1 VKAQDRPLPDLD
13 DPVTAPFW
21 QHARDGELRL
31 PACAACGVLRW
42 PASTRCPEC
51 LGADVMWRRV
61 SGRGRVW
68 SMATYHRA
76 FHPAF
81 VGDVPYVIATVQ
93 LLEGPTMIGRLV
105 DPEGLGPGDEVTAV
119 FEPVTNDVT
128 LVRFAA
134 AADREPPADVRA

>member
-1 VKAQDRPLPDLD
+1 VNAQDRPLPDLD

-21 QHARDGELRL
+21 QHARDGELWM
-31 PACAACGVLRW
+31 PGCAACGALRW

-51 LGADVMWRRV
+51 LGADVTWRRV

-76 FHPAF
+76 FQPAF
-81 VGDVPYVIATVQ
+81 AGDLPYTIAIVE
-93 LLEGPTMIGRLV
+93 LSEGPTMIGRLV
-105 DPEGLGPGDEVTAV
+105 DPAGLGPGSQVVAV
-119 FEPVTNDVT
+119 FEPLTSQVT

-134 AADREPPADVRA
+134 AG